1 MTNSLW
7 LSTAHPREASPE
19 IDGDITCDV
28 CIIGGGLSGIANAY
42 FLAKEGKDVILLEKD
57 TILAGATG
65 NSTGKLTVQHGLV
78 YAKLLKQFGRDNAK
92 LYFEVNQEAVQFGK
106 SFANKSE
113 LKIADSILY
122 SQSKTWH

>member
-1 MTNSLW
+1 MAYIPHIHVTNFQNL
-7 LSTAHPREASPE
+7 T
-19 IDGDITCDV
+19 DDIRCDI

-65 NSTGKLTVQHGLV
+65 NSTGKLTAQHDFV

-92 LYFEVNQEAVQFGK
+92 IYIMK
-106 SFANKSE
+106 
-113 LKIADSILY
+113 
-122 SQSKTWH
+122 